1 MQIVGT
7 RNANSSNA
15 CAKIEGN
22 KTIVCGEH
30 RWAPK
35 PERGV
40 KGEYDTERVLKT
52 ESELAGPGL
61 EGRILEGKKMI
72 VQKQRGK
79 ESSGKWF
86 KRTRARPWSGR
97 AIAK

>member
-1 MQIVGT
+1 MITLIINYCSTIPRGCLQIVEK
-7 RNANSSNA
+7 RNANSSNP

-35 PERGV
+35 PKRGV

-52 ESELAGPGL
+52 GSELAGPGL
-61 EGRILEGKKMI
+61 EGRILGGGEK
-72 VQKQRGK
+72 
-79 ESSGKWF
+79 
-86 KRTRARPWSGR
+86 
-97 AIAK
+97 